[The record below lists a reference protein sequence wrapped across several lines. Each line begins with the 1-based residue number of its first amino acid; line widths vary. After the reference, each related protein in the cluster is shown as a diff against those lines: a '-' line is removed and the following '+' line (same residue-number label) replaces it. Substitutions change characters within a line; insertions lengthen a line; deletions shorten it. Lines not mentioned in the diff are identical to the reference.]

1 MEVLPIHVAQALPR
15 HALVMFH
22 PLPAQQLVSE
32 RPAAG
37 KRRPAVEQLKRE
49 LAAARDHLQSL
60 IAEHEAATDALQGA
74 LESGQSSNEELQSTN
89 EELETAKEE
98 LQSTNEELS
107 TVNDELQARN
117 LELNQLNSDLVHVL
131 ANVDMPV
138 LTLGS
143 DARIRRFNQAAER
156 LLNLLPGDVGRPL
169 SDVRTT
175 LTGVDLTKL
184 VAQVIKTGTSA
195 EVAVG
200 GRDGPASVL
209 RARPYPSASSGVDG
223 VIISLVSEPQPKG
236 TGVLSKNRKANAVR
250 K

>member
-1 MEVLPIHVAQALPR
+1 
-15 HALVMFH
+15 
-22 PLPAQQLVSE
+22 
-32 RPAAG
+32 
-37 KRRPAVEQLKRE
+37 
-49 LAAARDHLQSL
+49 
-60 IAEHEAATDALQGA
+60 
-74 LESGQSSNEELQSTN
+74 
-89 EELETAKEE
+89 
-98 LQSTNEELS
+98 
-107 TVNDELQARN
+107 
-117 LELNQLNSDLVHVL
+117 VHVL
-131 ANVDMPV
+131 ANIDMPV

>member
-1 MEVLPIHVAQALPR
+1 
-15 HALVMFH
+15 
-22 PLPAQQLVSE
+22 
-32 RPAAG
+32 
-37 KRRPAVEQLKRE
+37 
-49 LAAARDHLQSL
+49 LQSL
-60 IAEHEAATDALQGA
+60 IAEHEAATDALQSA

-131 ANVDMPV
+131 ANIDMPV

-156 LLNLLPGDVGRPL
+156 LLNLLPGDIGRPL

-175 LTGVDLTKL
+175 LTGVDLARL
-184 VAQVIKTGTSA
+184 VAQVIRTGTPA

-200 GRDGPASVL
+200 ERDGPGSTL
-209 RARPYPSASSGVDG
+209 RARPYPSAASGVDG
-223 VIISLVSEPQPKG
+223 VIVTLVSDRHPSG
-236 TGVLSKNRKANAVR
+236 TGVIRRGRRANAAKR
-250 K
+250 